1 VPHPDLEP
9 SCLWAHSAPYDG
21 RARHLLSDHLYGTAA
36 LAERF
41 ARPFQAGPLARYGG
55 LIHDVGK
62 AAPDWQ
68 AKLAEVEAL
77 DHQAE
82 ANGHGGRRTPVGID
96 HKTAGAWLAW
106 TSDLPNKR
114 LGQLVSLRSVIPS
127 AGMCPQGRSRSNAD
141 LPDIARERGTI
152 PRGRTTVRSDTF
164 WREPPTSSLR

>member
-41 ARPFQAGPLARYGG
+41 ARPFQAVPLARYGG

-68 AKLAEVEAL
+68 AKLAEVEAPRSS
-77 DHQAE
+77 
-82 ANGHGGRRTPVGID
+82 GGGERARRAPD
-96 HKTAGAWLAW
+96 
-106 TSDLPNKR
+106 P
-114 LGQLVSLRSVIPS
+114 
-127 AGMCPQGRSRSNAD
+127 GRH
-141 LPDIARERGTI
+141 
-152 PRGRTTVRSDTF
+152 
-164 WREPPTSSLR
+164 